1 MDASLL
7 IPCSHSFSLLAHGR
21 MGRSYTSLHV
31 CIKFRKFEAPLL
43 PLAVLK
49 RMRRKTA
56 VLSPAALS

>member
-1 MDASLL
+1 
-7 IPCSHSFSLLAHGR
+7 